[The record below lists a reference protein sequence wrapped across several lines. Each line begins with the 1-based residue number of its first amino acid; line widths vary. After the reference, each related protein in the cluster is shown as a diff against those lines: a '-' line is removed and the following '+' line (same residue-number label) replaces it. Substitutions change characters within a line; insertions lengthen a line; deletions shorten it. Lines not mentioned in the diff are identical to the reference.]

1 MAISASIRRAQ
12 PTRRAQPI
20 RRAQP
25 WLGTFVEIAASGGCD
40 LQDDLQEAVDAAF
53 DAVAQVHRLM
63 SFHDAESDVS
73 RINRDGHAGPVAVH
87 PWTYQVLETA
97 LELNRR
103 SDGCFDIAV
112 APLLQRRGLLPCD
125 AADMSGSDQS
135 TAIAG
140 QAIELLGD
148 NRLRCRNASAKVD
161 LGGIAKGFAVDRA
174 VDVLRGRGV
183 VHGVVN
189 AGGDLALF
197 GSAPEW
203 VHIRNPKTAYETLC
217 AVEIADA
224 ALASSGRVFDP
235 HRWAEAGETA
245 VFDPNTRGP
254 VHAVAMGE
262 MDGEPVVVTGSFDH
276 TVRLWDPATG
286 QSLGEPLIGHT
297 GMVWTV
303 AMGEVDGEPVVVS
316 GAFDGT
322 VCLWDARKGK
332 PIFSLSS
339 VLS

>member
-12 PTRRAQPI
+12 PT

-73 RINRDGHAGPVAVH
+73 RINREGHAGPVAVH
-87 PWTYQVLETA
+87 PWTYQVLATA

-103 SDGCFDIAV
+103 SGGCFDVTV
-112 APLLQRRGLLPCD
+112 APLLQQRGLLPGD
-125 AADMSGSDQS
+125 ADMLGLDDS

-140 QAIELLGD
+140 QAIELLGE
-148 NRLRCRNASAKVD
+148 NRLRCRNAGIKID

-174 VDVLRGRGV
+174 IDALRSRGV

-189 AGGDLALF
+189 AGGDLAVF
-197 GSAPEW
+197 GPAPEW
-203 VHIRNPKTAYETLC
+203 VHIRNPKTAYEILY

-235 HRWAEAGETA
+235 HRSAKAGETA
-245 VFDPNTRGP
+245 VFDPKTNGP
-254 VHAVAMGE
+254 VHAVAGA
-262 MDGEPVVVTGSFDH
+262 
-276 TVRLWDPATG
+276 TVRAPSCMIADALTKVVMIA
-286 QSLGEPLIGHT
+286 SENAAPLLQDYGASALL
-297 GMVWTV
+297 ML
-303 AMGEVDGEPVVVS
+303 ES
-316 GAFDGT
+316 GDVRIT
-322 VCLWDARKGK
+322 PDWQDAVR
-332 PIFSLSS
+332 LAA
-339 VLS
+339 